1 MLLMKSEI
9 NKKLMF
15 QDRLITLTLNIIIS
29 SLSAN
34 RKNHLYLIVDA
45 IVEHLRARGEIN
57 KQDGTVGN
65 EVSRYKGFEQ
75 IWEKCRQSPKMANYL
90 KDTLLTLFQNIQEK
104 DIKFMNESYSTFYK
118 ECQSEKLKM

>member
-65 EVSRYKGFEQ
+65 EVSRYKAFEQ